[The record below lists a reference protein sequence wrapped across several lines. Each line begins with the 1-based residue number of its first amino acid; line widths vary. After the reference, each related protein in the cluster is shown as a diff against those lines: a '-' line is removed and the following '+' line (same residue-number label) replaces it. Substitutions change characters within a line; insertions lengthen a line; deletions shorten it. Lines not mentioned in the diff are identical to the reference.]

1 MADTRKKVLEQQF
14 ESMAKGNPNVNV
26 ALPNS
31 PNPKGQMKSREAE
44 LQETID
50 NNPDNVKLAEDGA
63 DAWKRVKSGKS
74 IPGDIVNVKILSERA
89 HRLGVSP
96 NEISAMKKYVKENY
110 NDYDPPWMHG
120 K

>member
-14 ESMAKGNPNVNV
+14 GSMPEGNKNVNV

-31 PNPKGQMKSREAE
+31 PQPKGQRKSREAE
-44 LQETID
+44 LQEAID
-50 NNPDNVKLAEDGA
+50 NHPDNIKLALDGV

-74 IPGDIVNVKILSERA
+74 IPGDIVNVTILSERA
-89 HRLGVSP
+89 HRLGISP
-96 NEISAMKKYVKENY
+96 NEINAMKKYVKENY

>member
-14 ESMAKGNPNVNV
+14 GSMPEGNKNVNV

-31 PNPKGQMKSREAE
+31 PQQA
-44 LQETID
+44 ID
-50 NNPDNVKLAEDGA
+50 NSPDNVKLAEDGA
-63 DAWKRVKSGKS
+63 DAWKRVKSGKP

-89 HRLGVSP
+89 DRLGISP